1 MSFICC
7 RLLLILFER
16 YPYPEGSLSNVVT
29 ISSVILTL
37 SQSINSLTALLGK
50 SFVSRP
56 RGARQHEGSQCCV
69 CVWRY
74 LCVCV
79 SVCIWCILHVF
90 VDYMIRNIQYSIR
103 EFACFGD
110 SVTMS
115 VIIHQLG
122 FVMLKVYT
130 ACVSLICRNNY
141 HSLQNKCCILGSFQS
156 AIFV

>member
-56 RGARQHEGSQCCV
+56 RGARQHKGSQCCV
-69 CVWRY
+69 CVS
-74 LCVCV
+74 CVCI
-79 SVCIWCILHVF
+79 SACIWCILHVL
-90 VDYMIRNIQYSIR
+90 VDYMILNIQYSIR
-103 EFACFGD
+103 EFTCFGD
-110 SVTMS
+110 SLTMS

-122 FVMLKVYT
+122 FVM
-130 ACVSLICRNNY
+130 
-141 HSLQNKCCILGSFQS
+141 CILHVCLWVVGTTIIVYRIN
-156 AIFV
+156 APYLAVVKV